1 MLLELSLKTALP
13 VPFMVTAVPD
23 PKFGERIVLL
33 LESEEHIDVPPLLAQ
48 AYNQLPVYWRPKQTF
63 FVQHLPQTETGKPDR
78 ATARKVAQEIASA
91 KKK

>member
-1 MLLELSLKTALP
+1 
-13 VPFMVTAVPD
+13 MVTAVPD
-23 PKFGERIVLL
+23 PKFGECIVLL
-33 LESEEHIDVPPLLAQ
+33 LESEEKADVSPLLAQ
-48 AYNQLPVYWRPKQTF
+48 AYDQLPTYWRPKQTF